1 MASVIPAAA
10 KLEIATAWAAETLW
24 VALFTAPPATN
35 CESQT
40 NLSTCTGQC
49 TSTAG
54 YDSTNGGKL
63 HAFTFDTSG
72 SDALLRTVG
81 VTTTSWTGLTLV
93 TPARYAVVYKHTGA
107 NAGPIRGVFDFGSNY
122 SCTNGTL
129 TITWNASGVIKV
141 SSV

>member
-10 KLEIATAWAAETLW
+10 KLEITTAWANEALW
-24 VALFTAPPATN
+24 VALFTAPPAAN

-49 TSTAG
+49 TGAG

-63 HAFTFDTSG
+63 HVFESAASG

-107 NAGPIRGVFDFGSNY
+107 NAGPIRGVIDFGSNY

-129 TITWNASGVIKV
+129 TITWSTSGLIKV